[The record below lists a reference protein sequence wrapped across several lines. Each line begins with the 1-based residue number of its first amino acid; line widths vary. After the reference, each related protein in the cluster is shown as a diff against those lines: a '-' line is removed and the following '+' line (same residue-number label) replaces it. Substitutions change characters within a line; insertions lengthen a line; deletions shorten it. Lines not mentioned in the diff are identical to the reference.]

1 MNLITHQKLIKIG
14 TSIGVTLPAK
24 ELKRLG
30 LEPGYEVEITIKPLR
45 TNNSQKID
53 ELIAQ
58 YQDFKAKF
66 DQTIQELK

>member
-30 LEPGYEVEITIKPLR
+30 LEPGHEVEITIKPLR
-45 TNNSQKID
+45 TDNDQKID

-66 DQTIQELK
+66 DQTIKKLK